1 MLILIPR
8 TYILHQSAYMKSASM
23 LEIQKR
29 DQTIKQL
36 SADLKKERDE
46 VKRKDSALQKYEAF
60 YREVKARSAEKARQ
74 RQQLQEQQQQNKQK
88 QGQKQ
93 RTWVYEI
100 WYSICIKPKK
110 RMLFLFL
117 EDPKSATPNEE
128 LRYKKCT
135 IMLDYY
141 KYHFRL
147 IRTDRYLST
156 YCLLNSCMSWVVPK

>member
-1 MLILIPR
+1 MCSKPCLFVRSYQLMLIFTPR
-8 TYILHQSAYMKSASM
+8 ISLLHQSAYMKSASM

-93 RTWVYEI
+93 RT
-100 WYSICIKPKK
+100 
-110 RMLFLFL
+110 
-117 EDPKSATPNEE
+117 
-128 LRYKKCT
+128 
-135 IMLDYY
+135 
-141 KYHFRL
+141 
-147 IRTDRYLST
+147 
-156 YCLLNSCMSWVVPK
+156 